1 MKQISE
7 QTMKLLLTFCVIFTM
22 SIYPQTWQVIGKMPV
37 SVYGGQA
44 VVHNNKIYILGGFS
58 VASNSRVKLI
68 QEYDPQ
74 SNTWSIP
81 DSMKTGRSDFIAGI
95 YSDSIFYAGGAGKN
109 SSYSSS
115 MEVWDFNS
123 SPQIYKQNKYFDREY
138 LTGQIVGG
146 SLFFFGGDDQEED
159 DSNPPYMF
167 EYNLTKSEVTFSD
180 DSIYPAVFP
189 SQQMSAILG
198 NDIYIFGGAI
208 SVLTNT
214 ILKFNLTDK
223 SFKIISTQLQK
234 PRARGVAVSYDTNK
248 ILIIGGIDETNLPL
262 SGTEVFAVNGN
273 NAVVTPGPPLN
284 YAREYPTAVNFNGD
298 IYVFGG
304 FDKNGQ
310 PVDQIEKYGSI
321 SNVATGSSST
331 PKSFEL
337 ENNYPNPFNPSTHI
351 KFKIAR
357 STRVTV
363 NIYSVLG
370 KLVKTL
376 TSKYYLPGEYN
387 LTWNGTNNSGNF
399 VPSGVYIYTL
409 SSGYYS
415 ASKKMILLK

>member
-1 MKQISE
+1 MKF
-7 QTMKLLLTFCVIFTM
+7 LLTFFVIFSI
-22 SIYPQTWQVIGKMPV
+22 SIYPQSWQVIGKMPV
-37 SVYGGQA
+37 SVYGAQA
-44 VVHNNKIYILGGFS
+44 VVHGNKIYILGGFS
-58 VASNSRVKLI
+58 ETLNSKVNFI

-81 DSMKTGRSDFIAGI
+81 DSMKTGRSDFIAGV
-95 YSDSIFYAGGAGKN
+95 YSDSIFYAGGASKN
-109 SSYSSS
+109 STYSST

-123 SPQIYKQNKYFDREY
+123 PPQIYNENQYFDREY
-138 LTGQIVGG
+138 FTGQIVDGRF
-146 SLFFFGGDDQEED
+146 FFFGGDDQEED
-159 DSNPPYMF
+159 DSHSPYMF

-189 SQQMSAILG
+189 SQQMSAALG
-198 NDIYIFGGAI
+198 NNIYIFGGAI
-208 SVLTNT
+208 GVLTNT
-214 ILKFNLTDK
+214 ILRFNLTNK

-234 PRARGVAVSYDTNK
+234 PRARGVAVSLDTNK
-248 ILIIGGIDETNLPL
+248 IIIIGGIDETNLPL
-262 SGTEVFAVNGN
+262 ARTEVFTVSGDNAAVTQGQS
-273 NAVVTPGPPLN
+273 LN
-284 YAREYPTAVNFNGD
+284 YAREYPAAVNYQGD

-310 PVDQIEKYGSI
+310 PVEQIERYS
-321 SNVATGSSST
+321 SVSTVVTGLGNR
-331 PKSFEL
+331 PKTFKL
-337 ENNYPNPFNPSTHI
+337 ENNYPNPFNPSTNI

-363 NIYSVLG
+363 NVYSVLG
-370 KLVKTL
+370 KLVKNL

-399 VPSGVYIYTL
+399 VPSGVYIYRL
-409 SSGYYS
+409 ICGYYS